1 MTGWDTVARADGLE
15 VRRGPGQGPVLVAA
29 HGIEDSWG
37 IWRDLAEHLSGYRV
51 YALQLPWHGGNSYA
65 WRADGSP
72 GEWLRRALE
81 LVPERPAALVGHS
94 FGANAVLEFL
104 ARCDG
109 DPGVGAAVLAAPFY
123 RPAGFP
129 VSPAIRL
136 RSEGALRKVIRQ
148 GVTLALGPRA
158 ARIDPEIIAAMTQK
172 ASDRAV
178 VGGLPVF
185 HREFEASGRLDLS
198 GIKVPTLVLAGVDD
212 ESLTPM
218 RATALDRAMPAA
230 TVRLRG
236 VYGHFCHV
244 TQARELA
251 GEADVFL
258 RRILSA
264 PPVTATATE
273 PASVPVS
280 DYAPA
285 PESPHAPEFA
295 AAPALAPAPECVPD
309 PICAPASDFEEEG
322 TVTKLLDGAP
332 TTYVGMPRYEGAN
345 IRTWIGFKHFMYLAE
360 EAVLE
365 YFRERGVGARDMYHR
380 YGLGLEIVDS
390 SVQLPATLFVDDRVY
405 ATVVSATPK
414 PDQGAPFTITL
425 TVERGGE
432 AVTVLKGKLRV
443 ALVAVKDGSGTEPV
457 PAMLAPFVVPEVA
470 ALANAKSASLP
481 IAPGQEVADVLVPE
495 GSGAHLWSWRAPYYY
510 CHFSDRLQ
518 HSAYVRTLEEVVD
531 RFLHDRG
538 LAIGKLL
545 EERAWIPVVS
555 RARVQVLSDIFMEET
570 VHTVFTVEDVIKDT
584 VYTARMDCYVRRGE
598 SLELAATATIMHG
611 YAISRGEE
619 AGTVALF
626 DEDVKAALLGG
637 QA

>member
-37 IWRDLAEHLSGYRV
+37 IWRDVAEQLSGYRL

-65 WRADGSP
+65 WRAEGSP
-72 GEWLRRALE
+72 GEWLRRALD

-94 FGANAVLEFL
+94 FGANAVLEYL
-104 ARCDG
+104 ARHEG
-109 DPGVGAAVLAAPFY
+109 DPGIDAAVLAAPFY
-123 RPAGFP
+123 RPAGFA

-158 ARIDPEIIAAMTQK
+158 ARIDPEIIAAMTTK

-218 RATALDRAMPAA
+218 RAAALDRAMPAA

-244 TQARELA
+244 MQARELA
-251 GEADVFL
+251 GEADAFL
-258 RRILSA
+258 RRTLSVPPVPAAEPVSA
-264 PPVTATATE
+264 PAR
-273 PASVPVS
+273 
-280 DYAPA
+280 
-285 PESPHAPEFA
+285 
-295 AAPALAPAPECVPD
+295 ECVP
-309 PICAPASDFEEEG
+309 ASDLEEEG
-322 TVTKLLDGAP
+322 TVTNLLDGAP

-414 PDQGAPFTITL
+414 PEQGAPFTVTL
-425 TVERGGE
+425 TVERDGE
-432 AVTVLKGKLRV
+432 SVTVLKGKLRV

-457 PAMLAPFVVPEVA
+457 PAILEPFVVPEVA
-470 ALANAKSASLP
+470 ALANAKSATLP
-481 IAPGQEVADVLVPE
+481 IGPGQEVADVLVPE

-584 VYTARMDCYVRRGE
+584 VYTARMDCYVRRDD

-611 YAISRGEE
+611 YAISRGEK